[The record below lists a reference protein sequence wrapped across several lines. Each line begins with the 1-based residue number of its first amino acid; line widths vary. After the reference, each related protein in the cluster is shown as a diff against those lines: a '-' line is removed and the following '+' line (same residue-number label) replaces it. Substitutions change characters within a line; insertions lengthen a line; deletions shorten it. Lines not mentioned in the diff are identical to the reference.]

1 MQKAKILIVDDYPA
15 QLWLFDSYLTESFN
29 CRIYKAENG
38 EDAVAKIKGN
48 NFDLVL
54 LDIKMPGISGFDV
67 MREIK
72 RKEQAPD
79 ILVITAWDSIQIA
92 EEAIRQGASDY
103 LPKPVEL
110 KNLKSRVK
118 SILARRGK
126 HIGQ

>member
-15 QLWLFDSYLTESFN
+15 QLWLFDSYLTESFR
-29 CRIYKAENG
+29 CQIYKSENG
-38 EDAVAKIKGN
+38 EDAVAKIRGN
-48 NFDLVL
+48 NFDLIL

-72 RKEQAPD
+72 RKEQVPD

-103 LPKPVEL
+103 LPKPIDL
-110 KNLKSRVK
+110 KNLKLRVK

-126 HIGQ
+126 YIGQ